1 MRARSLPWK
10 PAEIRAAAELRGRI
24 VDIVLRQADTL
35 KRLNEEL
42 RRSND
47 ELDAFTYIASHDL
60 KEPLRGIHNLSRM
73 LLEDQGHVLGADGVE
88 QAQTLLR
95 LSDRMDTMLTSLL
108 HYARADNLDL
118 RTADVD
124 LQTLM
129 EEVLDTLQPRLQ
141 EGGVQARIPR
151 RLPVVRC
158 DPVRVGSVFQNLISN
173 AIKYTDKSER
183 WVEVGW
189 NDPEAEGAPPV
200 LYVRDNGIGIAPRHW
215 DAIWRIFRRL
225 HGRDRFGGGAG
236 AGLTIVKKLVERHGG
251 RIWLESESGQG
262 TTFYF
267 TLESEA

>member
-1 MRARSLPWK
+1 M
-10 PAEIRAAAELRGRI
+10 
-24 VDIVLRQADTL
+24 
-35 KRLNEEL
+35 
-42 RRSND
+42 
-47 ELDAFTYIASHDL
+47 
-60 KEPLRGIHNLSRM
+60 
-73 LLEDQGHVLGADGVE
+73 
-88 QAQTLLR
+88 
-95 LSDRMDTMLTSLL
+95 
-108 HYARADNLDL
+108 
-118 RTADVD
+118 
-124 LQTLM
+124 
-129 EEVLDTLQPRLQ
+129 
-141 EGGVQARIPR
+141 
-151 RLPVVRC
+151 
-158 DPVRVGSVFQNLISN
+158 RVGSVFQNLISN